1 MVMLDKTMLSD
12 GVRGLGLKAQVS
24 PLTRCE
30 TWGKSLVTLYEH
42 NTSCSHE
49 DDRPVSLYKN

>member
-30 TWGKSLVTLYEH
+30 TWGKSLALYL
-42 NTSCSHE
+42 SFDSG
-49 DDRPVSLYKN
+49 SFAW

>member
-30 TWGKSLVTLYEH
+30 TWGKSLALCVMLF
-42 NTSCSHE
+42 
-49 DDRPVSLYKN
+49 L